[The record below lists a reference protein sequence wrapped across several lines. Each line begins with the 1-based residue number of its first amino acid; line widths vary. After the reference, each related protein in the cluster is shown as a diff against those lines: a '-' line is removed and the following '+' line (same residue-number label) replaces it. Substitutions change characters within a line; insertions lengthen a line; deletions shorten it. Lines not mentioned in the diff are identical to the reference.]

1 MMGEA
6 LPLTYML
13 GIVCGI
19 MLKGSTLADIAPQ
32 LWSILIFLAVV
43 TAIAF
48 KRYCQT
54 LD

>member
-1 MMGEA
+1 MGEA

-13 GIVCGI
+13 RIVRGI
-19 MLKGSTLADIAPQ
+19 MLKGIPLADIAPQ
-32 LWSILIFLAVV
+32 LRSILIFLAVV